1 MWKEINAKIRE
12 AQAMNEI
19 AFGQFAPNSR
29 TSATEVASTQ
39 ENTASMLEAV
49 ARTIEAFLEAL
60 LDMVWKCAVQHLDPV
75 DVEMAEV
82 VGEKMWVA
90 LMTRR
95 KELATRRI
103 TFRVRSITGLIA
115 KGQKLRSLMQ
125 LLQMLM
131 QIPPFAQ
138 AFMSKYGPTGFGKV
152 FDYAL
157 SLIDIDTKPF
167 EQTAREAALAQM
179 TGAAGLVPQP
189 GGAPAAPAPQPIG
202 APAV

>member
-1 MWKEINAKIRE
+1 
-12 AQAMNEI
+12 
-19 AFGQFAPNSR
+19 
-29 TSATEVASTQ
+29 
-39 ENTASMLEAV
+39 
-49 ARTIEAFLEAL
+49 
-60 LDMVWKCAVQHLDPV
+60 VQHLDPV

-189 GGAPAAPAPQPIG
+189 GGAPVAPAPQPIG